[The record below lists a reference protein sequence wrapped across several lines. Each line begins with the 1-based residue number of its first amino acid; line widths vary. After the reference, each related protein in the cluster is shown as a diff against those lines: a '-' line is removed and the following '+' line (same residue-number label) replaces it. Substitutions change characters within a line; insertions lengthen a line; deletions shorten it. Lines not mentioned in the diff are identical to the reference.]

1 MNHLRLGSLL
11 ALLMLVLW
19 PAGAHASCSLNGSK
33 ENVVV
38 TLPSTIVLDPNAAV
52 GTVLATSSV
61 ATPSPSNSSVTCNG
75 FYTQIGVMNLVG
87 SQPAG
92 SSTIYPTGVDGV
104 GYRILHPDS
113 GYYLPPW
120 GYDYIS
126 SGTYTLSVGSAV
138 QLVKTDVIASGS
150 TLPAATLGYWRY
162 DHSGSNDV
170 RAEDFIL
177 GNPVT
182 FVSPSC
188 SVSTPNISV
197 TLPTVSNTAL
207 ASAGATAGS
216 TAFSIR
222 LDCGNAAGRTLAI
235 QFDTATAFAGGTGV
249 IVPSGTAANVGVQL
263 VNGSFAPVTF
273 GTPAVVGTTPSGQYN
288 LTYYARY
295 YATGT
300 PVKAGTLSATAT
312 FTLSYP

>member
-1 MNHLRLGSLL
+1 MNYLRLGSLL
-11 ALLMLVLW
+11 ALLTLVLW
-19 PAGAHASCSLNGSK
+19 PAGARASCSLNGSK
-33 ENVVV
+33 ENVIV
-38 TLPSTIVLDPNAAV
+38 TLPSTITLDPNAAV
-52 GTVLATSSV
+52 GTVLATSPV

-92 SSTIYPTGVDGV
+92 SSTIYPTGVNGV

-113 GYYLPPW
+113 SYYLLPW
-120 GYDYIS
+120 GYDYIG

-138 QLVKTDVIASGS
+138 QLVKTDVIASGA
-150 TLPAATLGYWRY
+150 TLSAATLGYWRY
-162 DHSGSNDV
+162 DHNGANDV
-170 RAEDFIL
+170 RGEDFVL
-177 GNPVT
+177 GNSVT

-188 SVSTPNISV
+188 SVTTPSISV

-207 ASAGATAGS
+207 ASVGATAGS
-216 TAFSIR
+216 TAFSIQ

-235 QFDTATAFAGGTGV
+235 EFDTANASAGATGV
-249 IVPSGTAANVGVQL
+249 IVPSGTATNVGVQL
-263 VNGSFAPVTF
+263 LDASFAPVTF
-273 GTPAVVGTTPSGQYN
+273 GTPAVVGTTPSGQYS

-295 YATGT
+295 YATAT
-300 PVKAGTLSATAT
+300 PVQAGTLSATAT